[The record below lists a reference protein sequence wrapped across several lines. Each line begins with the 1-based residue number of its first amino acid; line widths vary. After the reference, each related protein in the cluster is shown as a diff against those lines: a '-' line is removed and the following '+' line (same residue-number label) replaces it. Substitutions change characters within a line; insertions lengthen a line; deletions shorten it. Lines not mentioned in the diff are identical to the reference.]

1 MIGNDEL
8 NSKNFTLYAAK
19 NYTNKR
25 VLDVEEFYEDLSS
38 FKYIQKLFTRYD
50 KTSEIKERL
59 VLNHL
64 INIYNVFNFAAATK
78 MLFFKLDS
86 KHHPS
91 LKTFLIYL
99 NYIKDDDFINIHCDL
114 YITKKL
120 QKI

>member
-8 NSKNFTLYAAK
+8 NKENFALYAAK

-38 FKYIQKLFTRYD
+38 FKYVQKLFTRYER
-50 KTSEIKERL
+50 TNEIKERL

-64 INIYNVFNFAAATK
+64 INIYNVFKFNSATK

-86 KHHPS
+86 KHHPA

-99 NYIKDDDFINIHCDL
+99 NYIKVDDFINIHCDL

-120 QKI
+120 QNI